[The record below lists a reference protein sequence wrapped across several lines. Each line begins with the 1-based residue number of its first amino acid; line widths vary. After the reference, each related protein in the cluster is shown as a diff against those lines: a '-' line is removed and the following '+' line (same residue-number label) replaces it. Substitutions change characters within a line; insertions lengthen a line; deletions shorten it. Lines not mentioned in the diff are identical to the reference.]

1 MTLAVTMPRGTTHD
15 IKVTITAKDL
25 TGAAAYFT
33 MTTAHGAANS
43 LTKLSSNG
51 GISVTYSAITNNS
64 LVNVHLLPVN
74 TGTLAIMQYQW
85 QLAVVLAGVEEIIE
99 DGTITL
105 TANDLYAIIHP

>member
-1 MTLAVTMPRGTTHD
+1 MTLAVTIPRGTTHD

-51 GISVTYSAITNNS
+51 GISVTGGTNS

-85 QLAVVLAGVEEIIE
+85 QLAIVLAGVEEIIE